1 MSILRRVLGILVML
15 AGIIGI
21 LLAVAGL
28 IGVWTVKPSVVG
40 YATSTIDTL
49 QGSITTS
56 QEVMVVT
63 EEALGATVSSLE
75 ALSVMLSST
84 AASVDETAPAL
95 DQVNVMMSTNLPA
108 ILESANDSLRAAQE
122 AAVVLDSSVRSL
134 QTFQLAMGAVPL
146 LSGFVEIPT
155 EFYSPE
161 VPLDQSLGEIAE
173 NLDSLPEMF
182 IDISADLDRAD
193 DNLGTI
199 QTSLGTMSGDV
210 EFIAGSLGEYQEMVR
225 QSQTSMGNLSPILT
239 DLQGN
244 LPRIVDG
251 AAIGITVFL
260 VWLLVIQVVVL
271 TQGWELFQGTAG
283 RMEGG
288 EDEVVVAQPAT

>member
-1 MSILRRVLGILVML
+1 MSVLRRVLGVLVMF
-15 AGIIGI
+15 AGIVGL
-21 LLAVAGL
+21 LLAAAGL
-28 IGVWTVKPSVVG
+28 VGLWTVKPSVVG

-95 DQVNVMMSTNLPA
+95 EQVNVMMSTNLPA
-108 ILESANDSLRAAQE
+108 ILESANDSMRAAQE

-134 QTFQLAMGAVPL
+134 EAFQLAMGAVPL
-146 LSGFVEIPT
+146 LSGFIQAPT

-161 VPLDQSLGEIAE
+161 VPLDQSLGEVAD
-173 NLDSLPEMF
+173 NLESLPRMF

-210 EFIAGSLGEYQEMVR
+210 DFIAASLEEYEVMIR

-239 DLQGN
+239 DLQAN

-251 AAIGITVFL
+251 AVIGLTLFL

-288 EDEVVVAQPAT
+288 DDEVVVAQPAT

>member
-63 EEALGATVSSLE
+63 EEALGATGSSLE

-95 DQVNVMMSTNLPA
+95 DQVNVMMSTNLPG
-108 ILESANDSLRAAQE
+108 ILEAANDSLRAAQE

-146 LSGFVEIPT
+146 LSGFV
-155 EFYSPE
+155 SANR
-161 VPLDQSLGEIAE
+161 VLRSSASGSVAGQNRQ
-173 NLDSLPEMF
+173 NLDSLPRCLS
-182 IDISADLDRAD
+182 ISPPTWTGPTTTWGPSRPAWGQCPATWSSSPRAWESIRKWSGSRRRRWVTCPRFSPISGQPAENCGRRRNRDHRFSGLVAGDTGCRAD
-193 DNLGTI
+193 PG
-199 QTSLGTMSGDV
+199 M
-210 EFIAGSLGEYQEMVR
+210 
-225 QSQTSMGNLSPILT
+225 
-239 DLQGN
+239 
-244 LPRIVDG
+244 
-251 AAIGITVFL
+251 
-260 VWLLVIQVVVL
+260 
-271 TQGWELFQGTAG
+271 ELFQGTAG
-283 RMEGG
+283 RMEGDDG
-288 EDEVVVAQPAT
+288 W